1 MVEGPFAASAA
12 VAILRHS
19 ANLQLLHLEDI
30 YVSPIRA
37 PSADGELGQKE
48 AEALLSALSFGVG
61 GSGAGRHLKELSLC
75 AGRWSWDAL
84 RLLFRALSGSS
95 VSKLHLRGDLQEPNA
110 PRPLDVLGSVAKF
123 SWQGSNIT
131 GAETLKSL
139 LDAVPT
145 AAVRFFKESS
155 GCWVSPSEDALVA
168 FERMASSLDRQ
179 LWCRTRNARGSWI
192 QVKLPDKTADHS
204 DRLSSIMDFYVGLS
218 EPPADFRSWS
228 RSF

>member
-1 MVEGPFAASAA
+1 VYEPGAFRKLFPHILE
-12 VAILRHS
+12 ILRHS

-30 YVSPIRA
+30 YVSPIRG

-48 AEALLSALSFGVG
+48 AEALLSALSFGAG

-75 AGRWSWDAL
+75 AGRWTWDAL

-145 AAVRFFKESS
+145 AAVRFFKD
-155 GCWVSPSEDALVA
+155 GG
-168 FERMASSLDRQ
+168 MASSLDRQ